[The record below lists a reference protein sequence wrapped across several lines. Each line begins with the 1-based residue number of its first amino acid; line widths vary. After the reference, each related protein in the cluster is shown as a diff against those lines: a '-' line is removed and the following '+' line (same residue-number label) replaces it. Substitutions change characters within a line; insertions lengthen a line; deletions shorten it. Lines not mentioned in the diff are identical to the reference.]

1 VSTPTNPLMALAAL
15 VMGAGTATAAAPDAA
30 IGEPLTAGIGGL
42 LGYGVHLVGRAVRDW
57 IAADAAARR
66 EFAELAKDLR
76 NYNADSRELHGAVLD
91 EVRAIGARIRAHF
104 EIAK

>member
-1 VSTPTNPLMALAAL
+1 MALAAL

-66 EFAELAKDLR
+66 EVAELARELR
-76 NYNADSRELHGAVLD
+76 AHTSDSRALLGAVLD
-91 EVRAIGARIRAHF
+91 EVRAVGAQVRAHLEAF
-104 EIAK
+104 K

>member
-1 VSTPTNPLMALAAL
+1 MNTPTNPLMALAAL

-66 EFAELAKDLR
+66 QTAETMAEL
-76 NYNADSRELHGAVLD
+76 RELMRDL
-91 EVRAIGARIRAHF
+91 RAHF
-104 EIAK
+104 EASK

>member
-1 VSTPTNPLMALAAL
+1 MSTPTNPLMALAAL

>member
-1 VSTPTNPLMALAAL
+1 MSTPTNPLMALAAL

-42 LGYGVHLVGRAVRDW
+42 LGYGVHLIGRAVRDW

-76 NYNADSRELHGAVLD
+76 NYNADSRELHGAVLE

-104 EIAK
+104 EVAK

>member
-1 VSTPTNPLMALAAL
+1 MSTPTNPLMALAAL

-42 LGYGVHLVGRAVRDW
+42 LGYGVHLIGRAVRDW

-76 NYNADSRELHGAVLD
+76 NYNADSRELHGAVLE
-91 EVRAIGARIRAHF
+91 EVRAIGARIRSHF
-104 EIAK
+104 EATE